1 MTVAADAN
9 VCVIIAAK
17 EAQATVG
24 RAVACALADP
34 LTAEV
39 VVVDDGSTDE
49 TRAAANRAD
58 DKSGRLTVL
67 WLGRNVG
74 PAAARNLAIAA
85 TSAPFITIL
94 DSDDYWLPGRLGRL
108 MAQMDRHDF
117 LADDL
122 LRVKEGRE
130 QEPAATLMGPRA
142 VLPRSLTLAEFAL
155 ANVSRMGRD
164 RQELGF
170 LKPVMRRAFLERTGL
185 SYDPG
190 LRLGEDFLLY
200 AQALARGASFR
211 LAPACGYVAVER
223 SGSLS
228 GRHRTEDLAA
238 LAEACGK
245 LIADPALRAAD
256 RRALQIHHRH
266 LRAKL
271 HHRRVLDTRRTGGMA
286 QALRCLA
293 SEPANLAHIFKTT
306 LIDKLKTHQQQKPV

>member
-1 MTVAADAN
+1 MTAAADAN

-170 LKPVMRRAFLERTGL
+170 LKPVMRLRHSPCATRIEHPSVMQLRAQVAVMDLQRPAIGRPQRGVG
-185 SYDPG
+185 D
-190 LRLGEDFLLY
+190 
-200 AQALARGASFR
+200 QLAASFR
-211 LAPACGYVAVER
+211 QGCE
-223 SGSLS
+223 
-228 GRHRTEDLAA
+228 
-238 LAEACGK
+238 
-245 LIADPALRAAD
+245 ILRAVTTAE
-256 RRALQIHHRH
+256 RA
-266 LRAKL
+266 
-271 HHRRVLDTRRTGGMA
+271 
-286 QALRCLA
+286 
-293 SEPANLAHIFKTT
+293 
-306 LIDKLKTHQQQKPV
+306 

>member
-1 MTVAADAN
+1 VTAATAN

-17 EAQATVG
+17 DAQATVG
-24 RAVACALADP
+24 RAVASALADP
-34 LTAEV
+34 LAAEV
-39 VVVDDGSTDE
+39 VVVDDGSTDD
-49 TRAAANRAD
+49 TRAAASRAD
-58 DKSGRLTVL
+58 DRSGRLTVL

-85 TSAPFITIL
+85 TRAPFITVL

-108 MAQMDRHDF
+108 MALMDRHDF

-122 LRVKEGRE
+122 LRVKEGHE
-130 QEPAATLMGPRA
+130 QEPPATLMGPHA
-142 VLPRSLTLAEFAL
+142 ILPRTLTLAEFAL

-170 LKPVMRRAFLERTGL
+170 LKPIMRRAFLERTGL
-185 SYDPG
+185 SYDPA
-190 LRLGEDFLLY
+190 LRLGEDFVLY

-223 SGSLS
+223 PTSLS

-238 LAEACGK
+238 LADACAKIISEPG
-245 LIADPALRAAD
+245 LGASD
-256 RRALQIHHRH
+256 RRALKIHLRH

-293 SEPANLAHIFKTT
+293 SEPANLAHVVKST
-306 LIDKLKTHQQQKPV
+306 LSDKFRLLQQQRSV